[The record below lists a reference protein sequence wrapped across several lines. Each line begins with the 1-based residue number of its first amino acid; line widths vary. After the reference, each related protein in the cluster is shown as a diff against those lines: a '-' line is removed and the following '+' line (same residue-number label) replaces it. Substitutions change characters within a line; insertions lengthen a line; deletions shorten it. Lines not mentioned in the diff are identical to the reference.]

1 MSCRAGFLCLC
12 SGGILGQVVEF
23 MKPLRDWFHQTFSD
37 PQVLI
42 LTGVLLV
49 ALIGIVFVAEMIA
62 PVIAAIVF
70 AFLLD
75 GLVVRLERLGV
86 RKLIAIVVV
95 FIGFILATL
104 LFLLVLLPILFRQ
117 VGQFVAQ
124 VPLMTQ
130 ELQGHLLELP
140 QRYPDLVSETQV
152 RSFMAEI
159 GGSALYLF
167 SSLPSLAGASVVTLL
182 TAVVY
187 IILVLLLV
195 FFMMKDKDKIMIWVI
210 GFLPRERELTTTVW
224 SEVNLQVA
232 NYVRGKFW
240 EILIVGVV
248 TYVVFTILGVDFA
261 VLLAVMTGL
270 SVLIPFVGAAV
281 VTVPVAVVAFVQWG
295 PTWDFGYVV
304 IAYAIIQ
311 ALDGN
316 LLAPILFSEVVD
328 LHPIAIIVAI
338 LIFGGLWGFWGVFFA
353 IPLATVVQAVLKAW
367 PRTSAWRKPI

>member
-1 MSCRAGFLCLC
+1 
-12 SGGILGQVVEF
+12 
-23 MKPLRDWFHQTFSD
+23 
-37 PQVLI
+37 
-42 LTGVLLV
+42 
-49 ALIGIVFVAEMIA
+49 
-62 PVIAAIVF
+62 
-70 AFLLD
+70 
-75 GLVVRLERLGV
+75 
-86 RKLIAIVVV
+86 
-95 FIGFILATL
+95 
-104 LFLLVLLPILFRQ
+104 
-117 VGQFVAQ
+117 
-124 VPLMTQ
+124 
-130 ELQGHLLELP
+130 
-140 QRYPDLVSETQV
+140 
-152 RSFMAEI
+152 
-159 GGSALYLF
+159 
-167 SSLPSLAGASVVTLL
+167 
-182 TAVVY
+182 
-187 IILVLLLV
+187 
-195 FFMMKDKDKIMIWVI
+195 
-210 GFLPRERELTTTVW
+210 
-224 SEVNLQVA
+224 
-232 NYVRGKFW
+232 
-240 EILIVGVV
+240 V

>member
-1 MSCRAGFLCLC
+1 MVG
-12 SGGILGQVVEF
+12 F

-75 GLVVRLERLGV
+75 GLVVRLERLRV
-86 RKLIAIVVV
+86 RKIIAIVLV
-95 FIGFILATL
+95 FTGFILATMLIL
-104 LFLLVLLPILFRQ
+104 LGLLPILVGQ
-117 VGQFVAQ
+117 AGQFVKQ
-124 VPLMTQ
+124 IPLMTL
-130 ELQGHLLELP
+130 ELQEHLLQLP
-140 QRYPDLVSETQV
+140 QQYPDLVSEAQV
-152 RSFMAEI
+152 RSFMSQI
-159 GGSALYLF
+159 GGSALDLF

-195 FFMMKDKDKIMIWVI
+195 FFMMKDKDKITNWVI
-210 GFLPRERELTTTVW
+210 GFLPRERDLTTTVW
-224 SEVNLQVA
+224 SEVNVQVA

-261 VLLAVMTGL
+261 ILLAVMTGF

-281 VTVPVAVVAFVQWG
+281 VSVPVAIVAFMQWG

>member
-1 MSCRAGFLCLC
+1 
-12 SGGILGQVVEF
+12 

-86 RKLIAIVVV
+86 RKIIAIVVV

-124 VPLMTQ
+124 VPVMTQ

-304 IAYAIIQ
+304 IAYAVIQ
-311 ALDGN
+311 AQDGN